1 MIDLRVMNDL
11 ADNKKRAVFEDF
23 PRRISEVDGSLDSVA
38 KAKLF
43 CQAHRCIADGNHST
57 GAAHFLDDIA
67 AIVRLH
73 LLLHR
78 CHDIRRAEIHLLARS
93 CAAGNQVRTHIVVI
107 SLSAAKNSR
116 LILFMECQNKRQRRF
131 QTVA

>member
-11 ADNKKRAVFEDF
+11 ADNKKPAVFEDF
-23 PRRISEVDGSLDSVA
+23 PRRISEIDGSLDSVA

-43 CQAHRCIADGNHST
+43 WQAHRCIADANHST
-57 GAAHFLDDIA
+57 GTAHFLDDIA

-78 CHDIRRAEIHLLARS
+78 CDDIRRAEIHLLARG
-93 CAAGNQVRTHIVVI
+93 CAAGNQVRAPIVATV
-107 SLSAAKNSR
+107 LCAATDSR
-116 LILFMECQNKRQRRF
+116 LLSFMACQN
-131 QTVA
+131 